1 MTESFGA
8 YPEQQ
13 TVAPIESAPFTPAI
27 TRPPGLSRPA
37 PLVKGDTIGVVA
49 PSYAPQHGWLL
60 RGAKAMEDAGYKVIL
75 CHEIDRFRR
84 FQQREDERCAE
95 NLMGIWLNPDVKA
108 VIAATGGYG
117 AVRLLPF
124 LDPDVFRRNPKA
136 FVGYSDITALH
147 LWLMRRAQL
156 RVFHGPTLDDLFP
169 GGSDPTVLSLLT
181 ALSTPRP
188 ETKIGRGT
196 ARAVRPGTAVGR
208 LTGGN
213 LSLVQQSIGT
223 PYEIDTRD
231 AILFLEE
238 TRDPMSVADERL
250 LHLRAAGLLRHV
262 RGIVF
267 GQLSLDRSEEDEFGD
282 FLLDLVSDLE
292 VPILMDFPAGHE
304 VPNLTLPLGT
314 EVELVADETTGWLS
328 YREDALA
335 FPEERPRLSLV

>member
-8 YPEQQ
+8 YPAEE

-27 TRPPGLSRPA
+27 TRPRGLSRPA
-37 PLVKGDTIGVVA
+37 PLVQGDTIGVVA
-49 PSYAPQHGWLL
+49 PSYAPQPGWLL
-60 RGAKAMEDAGYKVIL
+60 RGAKAMEDAGYKIIL
-75 CHEIDRFRR
+75 CDEIDRFRR
-84 FQQREDERCAE
+84 FQQREDERRAE
-95 NLMGIWLNPDVKA
+95 KLMGIWLNPDVKA

-117 AVRLLPF
+117 AVRILPF
-124 LDPDVFRRNPKA
+124 LDPDVFRQNPKV

-188 ETKIGRGT
+188 QSEIGRGI
-196 ARAVRPGTAVGR
+196 ARAVRPGAAVGR

-267 GQLSLDRSEEDEFGD
+267 GQLSLDRSEEDEFED

-304 VPNLTLPLGT
+304 VPNFTLPLGT
-314 EVELVADETTGWLS
+314 EVELVADEATGWLS

>member
-1 MTESFGA
+1 
-8 YPEQQ
+8 
-13 TVAPIESAPFTPAI
+13 
-27 TRPPGLSRPA
+27 
-37 PLVKGDTIGVVA
+37 
-49 PSYAPQHGWLL
+49 
-60 RGAKAMEDAGYKVIL
+60 MEEAGYKVVL
-75 CHEIDRFRR
+75 CSEIDRFRR
-84 FQQREDERCAE
+84 FQRREDERRAE

-108 VIAATGGYG
+108 VIAGTGGYG
-117 AVRLLPF
+117 AVRLLPY
-124 LDPDVFRRNPKA
+124 LDPDVFRRYPKV

-169 GGSDPTVLSLLT
+169 GASDPTVRSLLT

-188 ETKIGRGT
+188 ETELGRDV
-196 ARAVRPGTAVGR
+196 ARAVRPGRAVGR

-213 LSLVQQSIGT
+213 LSLVQQTIGT

-267 GQLSLDRSEEDEFGD
+267 GQLSLDRSEEDEFED

-314 EVELVADETTGWLS
+314 EVELVANEATGWLS

>member
-8 YPEQQ
+8 YPAEQI
-13 TVAPIESAPFTPAI
+13 VAPTESAPFTPAI

-49 PSYAPQHGWLL
+49 PSYAPQPGWLL
-60 RGAKAMEDAGYKVIL
+60 RGAKAMEDAGYKVMM
-75 CHEIDRFRR
+75 CGEIDRFRR
-84 FQQREDERCAE
+84 FQQREDERRAE
-95 NLMGIWLNPDVKA
+95 NLMGIWANPDVKA

-117 AVRLLPF
+117 AVRILPY

-147 LWLMRRAQL
+147 LWMMRRAQL

-181 ALSTPRP
+181 ALTTPRP
-188 ETKIGRGT
+188 ETQIGRGS
-196 ARAVRPGTAVGR
+196 ARAVRTGSAVGR

-213 LSLVQQSIGT
+213 LSLVQQTIGT

-238 TRDPMSVADERL
+238 TRDPMSVVDERL
-250 LHLRAAGLLRHV
+250 LHLREAGLLRHV

-267 GQLSLDRSEEDEFGD
+267 GQLSLDRSEEDEFED

-292 VPILMDFPAGHE
+292 VPILMEFPAGHE
-304 VPNLTLPLGT
+304 VPNYTLPLGT